1 MRLLGRKPSYCA
13 VCGIILKHKH
23 KPKREWNIKG
33 SLCGDCH
40 VSKTQEFYE
49 AKVVQPCV
57 VCSERHRISNMWE
70 PRWQW
75 DMDGL
80 LCKKCFDKKE
90 KEHDARKSTCSS
102 CGKELKFIR
111 YNPKPK
117 WKMDGQLC
125 RRCWDET
132 KANLG

>member
-1 MRLLGRKPSYCA
+1 MRLFGRKPIHCA
-13 VCGIILKHKH
+13 MCGVLLKHKH
-23 KPKREWNIKG
+23 KPKREWGVKG
-33 SLCGDCH
+33 PICGDCH
-40 VSKTQEFYE
+40 VSKTVEFYE

-57 VCSERHRISNMWE
+57 TCGIRRRISDMWE

-80 LCKKCFDKKE
+80 LCKECFDKKE
-90 KEHDARKSTCSS
+90 NEHNSKKSTCSL
-102 CGKELKFIR
+102 CGGGLKFVR

-125 RRCWDET
+125 RQCWDDT
-132 KANLG
+132 KARLG